1 MKSEKERMGG
11 RLECAMIEKEAS
23 QAKMADDLG
32 VSRSTVHCWCTGKRG
47 IHIDKLKDVCQY
59 LDISADWLIGL
70 SEEGGV

>member
-1 MKSEKERMGG
+1 MACRVQTGERLSKLLMKKGM
-11 RLECAMIEKEAS
+11 S
-23 QAKMADDLG
+23 QAQMADDLG
-32 VSRSTVHCWCTGKRG
+32 ISRSTVHCWCTGKRG

>member
-1 MKSEKERMGG
+1 MACRVQTGERLSKLLMKKGM
-11 RLECAMIEKEAS
+11 S
-23 QAKMADDLG
+23 QAQMADDLG

-47 IHIDKLKDVCQY
+47 IHIDKLKDVCHY